1 MRRSLRARYSIRW
14 LSHMWIIYL
23 LNVVLI
29 FFQVGKNP
37 REKNLPPKMVLDHCF
52 QNDIHFYRLLWN
64 FENTQIELLVSRS
77 LQQWYILLCLG
88 NQNCGSLILS
98 LRLRIRILTPEAVF
112 NSRFAYI
119 TWVITKIALKMYSH
133 RFKPNRVYDCFF
145 ICEIFRMWKEKA
157 TENKWPQFYYYAFII
172 MSVS

>member
-1 MRRSLRARYSIRW
+1 MGLEGGWKQRLWGTEQRAEGAHNGFETSLSLVLLPINAIWGSGVMRRSLRARYSIRW
-14 LSHMWIIYL
+14 LSHMWVIYL

-77 LQQWYILLCLG
+77 LQQRDILLWLWESELWFI
-88 NQNCGSLILS
+88 N
-98 LRLRIRILTPEAVF
+98 TF
-112 NSRFAYI
+112 
-119 TWVITKIALKMYSH
+119 LK
-133 RFKPNRVYDCFF
+133 
-145 ICEIFRMWKEKA
+145 A
-157 TENKWPQFYYYAFII
+157 ENKNFNTWGCIRLQICIYY
-172 MSVS
+172 MSDN

>member
-1 MRRSLRARYSIRW
+1 
-14 LSHMWIIYL
+14 MWVIYL

-77 LQQWYILLCLG
+77 LQQRDILLWLWESELWFI
-88 NQNCGSLILS
+88 N
-98 LRLRIRILTPEAVF
+98 TF
-112 NSRFAYI
+112 
-119 TWVITKIALKMYSH
+119 LK
-133 RFKPNRVYDCFF
+133 
-145 ICEIFRMWKEKA
+145 A
-157 TENKWPQFYYYAFII
+157 ENKNFNT
-172 MSVS
+172 